1 MAMLQP
7 AILEGDID
15 SPRGHGG
22 RGWPGTPWSGVI
34 DLRRAP
40 PSSAELRRAPPSF
53 DELRRDPP
61 RSAEIRRDPPRS
73 ADKFSRAA
81 PNAIAQPTMMM
92 ARFAVF
98 ATEWV
103 TPEIL
108 PRKVGEESEIL
119 PRKEWVTPEI
129 LPMAQESDLIRPPS
143 CGRPP
148 EISAVS
154 RLHLG

>member
-7 AILEGDID
+7 TILVGDID
-15 SPRGHGG
+15 S
-22 RGWPGTPWSGVI
+22 
-34 DLRRAP
+34 
-40 PSSAELRRAPPSF
+40 
-53 DELRRDPP
+53 
-61 RSAEIRRDPPRS
+61 
-73 ADKFSRAA
+73 

-108 PRKVGEESEIL
+108 PM
-119 PRKEWVTPEI
+119 T
-129 LPMAQESDLIRPPS
+129 QESDLIRPS
-143 CGRPP
+143 SGGRRP

-154 RLHLG
+154 RLYLGCISARPRRARA